1 MLGMLKKL
9 RVLLLGSLLLVTGCV
24 SGSDLHVGIAPNY
37 PPLAFLQNGVLA
49 GVEPDLAQQIG
60 KQTGRRIV
68 YEILPFER
76 LLDSLQAG
84 TVDVVMAG
92 MSCTPERQAAVSF
105 SDPYLRVGQM
115 LLIREKDLPR
125 FPKALF
131 DQQAAVRIGVEKGS
145 TGEAYALKT
154 FAWGAVVHFDSTEA
168 AVRALEQ
175 GGVDCF
181 IHDAPTIWRFSAN
194 LATQHP
200 GLIGLYEPLT
210 DEPLAWAV
218 RKQDTALLDLLNHEL
233 ARMRNDGT
241 LQAILHKWIPTR
253 VQVGAAGAHN

>member
-1 MLGMLKKL
+1 MLGLVKNL
-9 RVLLLGSLLLVTGCV
+9 RILLLPCLLLLTGCA
-24 SGSDLHVGIAPNY
+24 SGPDLHVGIAPNY

-68 YEILPFER
+68 YEILPFEQ
-76 LLDSLQAG
+76 LLNSLQAG

-92 MSCTPERQAAVSF
+92 MSRTPERQAVVSF
-105 SDPYLRVGQM
+105 CDPYLQVGQM
-115 LLIREKDLPR
+115 LLIREKDLSR

-131 DQQAAVRIGVEKGS
+131 DQQAAVRIGVERGS

-168 AVRALEQ
+168 GVRALEQ
-175 GGVDCF
+175 GGIDCL

-194 LATQHP
+194 LSTQHP
-200 GLIGLYEPLT
+200 GLVGLYEPLT

-218 RKQDTALLDLLNHEL
+218 RKQDTALLNLLNTEL
-233 ARMRNDGT
+233 ARMRQAGT

-253 VQVGAAGAHN
+253 VQVEAAGTRN